1 MKHYRTHLVLFSYVF
16 LSSAA
21 SGTPRPTCS
30 FSGKSYEAGE
40 TWHRRLE
47 NSGSIFCVSCRC
59 KEEGAV
65 NCSSVSCD
73 NLDCKNRDVENE
85 ECCRFCQ
92 VSVELP
98 PVASPQ
104 VSCLHNGRVYQ
115 DSQTFTSNS
124 TGLQTHS
131 PNQCVQCVCQAGQ
144 VLCRLKTCPSLQ
156 CTQPIDPNDCCPCQ
170 GGTNKD
176 QLEPSSVLVTFL
188 LSQGTQTADCTSGG
202 ITYAHGSSW
211 HPVIGPL
218 GQMDCVICKC
228 KSGRIE
234 CGRLSC
240 PQPPSCVKLQPVQG
254 QCCPICI
261 DKISVVDHETAVTE
275 SKTEETKEVVES
287 FMCLPRPSNTIV
299 YRSHASSSISGYYQ
313 YAFQIIGTNKN
324 TRLLSWTVKDGQIGD
339 FSEQHLSKDEFVILT
354 HTFKFKLL
362 GATRSRF
369 MEKFIRKAKKLPDKC
384 GSRCSAK
391 INRLERVLHLKEFL
405 ERHQCLPTEIKFE

>member
-16 LSSAA
+16 FSSAA
-21 SGTPRPTCS
+21 SDTPRPTCS
-30 FSGKSYEAGE
+30 FSGKAYEAGE
-40 TWHRRLE
+40 TWYRRLE

-65 NCSSVSCD
+65 NCSSISCD
-73 NLDCKNRDVENE
+73 NLDCKNRNAANAD
-85 ECCRFCQ
+85 CCRFCQ

-144 VLCRLKTCPSLQ
+144 VLCRLKTCPALQ
-156 CTQPIDPNDCCPCQ
+156 CTQPRDPNDCCPCQ
-170 GGTNKD
+170 
-176 QLEPSSVLVTFL
+176 
-188 LSQGTQTADCTSGG
+188 ADCTSGG

-234 CGRLSC
+234 CGRLNC
-240 PQPPSCVKLQPVQG
+240 PQPASCVKLQPVQG

-261 DKISVVDHETAVTE
+261 DKISVVDQETSIIETR
-275 SKTEETKEVVES
+275 TEETKEEVVQS
-287 FMCLPRPSNTIV
+287 FQCLPKPSNTVV

-324 TRLLSWTVKDGQIGD
+324 TRLLSWTVKDD
-339 FSEQHLSKDEFVILT
+339 
-354 HTFKFKLL
+354 
-362 GATRSRF
+362 RRF
-369 MEKFIRKAKKLPDKC
+369 F
-384 GSRCSAK
+384 
-391 INRLERVLHLKEFL
+391 
-405 ERHQCLPTEIKFE
+405 